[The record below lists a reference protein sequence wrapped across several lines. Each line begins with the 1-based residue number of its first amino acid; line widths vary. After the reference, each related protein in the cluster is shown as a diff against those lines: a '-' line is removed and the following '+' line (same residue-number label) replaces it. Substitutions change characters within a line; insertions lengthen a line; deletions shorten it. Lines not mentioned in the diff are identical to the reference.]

1 MKRRKIYYVP
11 GMISLIFLPVLCVW
25 YLNEHKNVERCID
38 IVFPQRYSPINDH
51 RFDTTSL
58 SLPENKRKYIN
69 YKLTGNIANDRATL
83 DSFNLKLLNIF
94 KNKDTKT
101 GLHINIKDSAKYISM
116 IEIIDICKKD
126 SFWPAYFFY
135 DNEFWYFH
143 REWNDS
149 IKKVIKDRLKNSES
163 NSYSDFL
170 VSDVVYIKPELPFWE
185 NNSLLSN
192 SLKLWPFFIIYILFS
207 IISILYIKNKQ
218 LNNMNAL
225 INTDFHFDGQTNVY
239 HGKVRDVYTVKNDLL
254 VMVATDR
261 ISAFDV
267 VLPKGIPYKGQMLNQ
282 IAAKFLDA
290 TADIVPNW
298 KLASP
303 DPMVTVGLR
312 CEGYPVEMIVRGYLC
327 GSAWRTY
334 KSGVREICGVKIPDG
349 MRENQRFPQPIIT
362 PTTKA
367 ELGRHDEDITREEIL
382 SQGLVSKDEYE
393 MLEKYTMALFF
404 RGTEMAAARGL
415 ILVDTKYEFG
425 RRDGKIYLIDEIHT
439 PDSSRY
445 FYADS
450 YQQLFE
456 KGEAQKQ
463 LSKEFVRE
471 WLMENG
477 FQGKDGQ
484 QVPEMTP
491 EIVAGISERYI
502 ELFENIS
509 GEAFDK
515 ADIADIKTR
524 IKNNVVDYL
533 KTV

>member
-1 MKRRKIYYVP
+1 
-11 GMISLIFLPVLCVW
+11 
-25 YLNEHKNVERCID
+25 
-38 IVFPQRYSPINDH
+38 
-51 RFDTTSL
+51 
-58 SLPENKRKYIN
+58 
-69 YKLTGNIANDRATL
+69 
-83 DSFNLKLLNIF
+83 
-94 KNKDTKT
+94 
-101 GLHINIKDSAKYISM
+101 
-116 IEIIDICKKD
+116 
-126 SFWPAYFFY
+126 
-135 DNEFWYFH
+135 
-143 REWNDS
+143 
-149 IKKVIKDRLKNSES
+149 
-163 NSYSDFL
+163 
-170 VSDVVYIKPELPFWE
+170 
-185 NNSLLSN
+185 
-192 SLKLWPFFIIYILFS
+192 
-207 IISILYIKNKQ
+207 
-218 LNNMNAL
+218 MNAL
-225 INTDFHFDGQTNVY
+225 TNTDFHFDGQKNVY

-254 VMVATDR
+254 VMIATDR

-298 KLASP
+298 KLATP

-327 GSAWRTY
+327 GSAWRAY

-367 ELGRHDEDITREEIL
+367 EYGLHDEDISKEEIL
-382 SQGLVSKDEYE
+382 KQGLVSAEEYE
-393 MLEKYTMALFF
+393 LLEKYTMELFL
-404 RGTEMAAARGL
+404 RGTEIASKRGL

-445 FYADS
+445 FYAEG
-450 YQQLFE
+450 YEERFE

-477 FQGKDGQ
+477 FQGKEGQ
-484 QVPEMTP
+484 KVPEMTP

-509 GEAFDK
+509 GEAFDR
-515 ADIADIKTR
+515 ADVSNITVR
-524 IKNNVVDYL
+524 IEKNITEYL